1 MGAGV
6 GSKMATRVR
15 LQYTAEA
22 PPTSV
27 SSFLQVTL
35 CTLPWVEDME
45 IRGREEVRC
54 KPWNSVS
61 LGCTTPFQG
70 HLNLTWTFLAVHH
83 IAKSVVW
90 QQHTVVSVCQ
100 LAREGMFFC
109 PASAMFS
116 GDVDAVCPGLQVEQ
130 GGKQPHDYWLQRGLW
145 EVEAVRIYTPM
156 AFGFVTEGPKK
167 NKR

>member
-6 GSKMATRVR
+6 GSKMVTLVR
-15 LQYTAEA
+15 LWYTAEA

-45 IRGREEVRC
+45 TRGQEEVRC
-54 KPWNSVS
+54 KPWNSMS
-61 LGCTTPFQG
+61 ASAIPHSSAILIF
-70 HLNLTWTFLAVHH
+70 TWTFLAVHH

-90 QQHTVVSVCQ
+90 QQHTVVSACQ

-116 GDVDAVCPGLQVEQ
+116 GDVDAICPGLQVEQ
-130 GGKQPHDYWLQRGLW
+130 VGKQPHDYWLQRGLW
-145 EVEAVRIYTPM
+145 EAEAVRIYTLM

-167 NKR
+167 SKR